1 MAVNVH
7 NSNTTANLSRTEM
20 IEWVNDMLQLNYS
33 KVENLCSGAAY
44 CQFMDMLFPGCLGLK
59 RVRFDANQDYQYIEN
74 FKILQNSFKK
84 KGVDKV
90 IPVERLVKGR
100 FQDNFEFSQ
109 WFKKF
114 FDANYRGQ
122 EYDPVGRRAGK
133 AVADSGGGTVTP
145 KSTKTASSK
154 TAGASSRST
163 GTAASSRST
172 GSKVSPKKVD
182 SVASQR
188 YEELQT
194 RATELQLT
202 IDGLEKERDFYFG
215 KLRDIEILCQQPEV
229 EAHPL
234 VGEIL
239 KVLYATEDGFEAP
252 PDAGEEIQD
261 QGDY

>member
-7 NSNTTANLSRTEM
+7 NSNVGGNLSRTEM
-20 IEWVNDMLQLNYS
+20 IEWVNDMLSLNYS

-44 CQFMDMLFPGCLGLK
+44 CQFMDMLFPGSVGMK

-114 FDANYRGQ
+114 FDANYRDQ
-122 EYDPVGRRAGK
+122 DYDPVGRRAGK
-133 AVADSGGGTVTP
+133 PVAQSAGDPPKVP
-145 KSTKTASSK
+145 KSSKSSP
-154 TAGASSRST
+154 APSSARPSPART
-163 GTAASSRST
+163 QTIKSSSP
-172 GSKVSPKKVD
+172 SKKLEGVPVQKF
-182 SVASQR
+182 
-188 YEELQT
+188 EELQT

-252 PDAGEEIQD
+252 PDAGEEIPD
-261 QGDY
+261 GEY